1 MATMRTDQ
9 RNSSGR
15 RAGTG
20 FALTL
25 ALTLLVLFNY
35 MDRGALAIAAPG
47 LKTELA
53 LTATGFGLAISAFA
67 WVYAPAQFLVG
78 WLTDRF
84 CVYRLVAAGLAL
96 WALATTL
103 TSFTTGL
110 AMLVALRILLGI
122 GEGVAFPAASKII
135 AAKVAGKHRGIA
147 NSAVAS
153 ALYFGPALGIFAGG
167 LLMVHYGWRTV
178 FLVFGAVTIL
188 WLVPWLLVSK
198 PHWSE
203 RATASSF
210 VPITRV
216 MKERAV
222 WAMGI
227 GHFANTYAFFFLLAW
242 LPLFLVKT
250 RGLAVLDMTRLL
262 TMVYLVQAV
271 SALFLG
277 WLSDRIVARGN
288 DEGELR
294 KRLMGASLILTG
306 IAVAGL
312 SQATDTPHIAF
323 WLLFAA
329 ISGGPAG
336 SNPYALSQMFA
347 GPRAAGSW
355 VGVMNGLGNCSGIIG
370 PIITGLIVDRTGSYA
385 NAFYIAAA
393 VSIAGGLWWLFAI
406 PRVRPVDFSEP
417 LAR

>member
-1 MATMRTDQ
+1 MATTIDR
-9 RNSSGR
+9 RGAAGGGGA
-15 RAGTG
+15 RAGL
-20 FALTL
+20 ALTL

-53 LTATGFGLAISAFA
+53 LTATGFGLAVSAFA

-110 AMLVALRILLGI
+110 AMLVGLRIMLGI

-167 LLMVHYGWRTV
+167 LLMVHYGWRAV
-178 FLVFGAVTIL
+178 FLVFGLVTIV
-188 WLVPWLLVSK
+188 WLVPWLLVSR

-203 RATASSF
+203 RATTSSS

-222 WAMGI
+222 WAMGL

-306 IAVAGL
+306 IAVAGM

-329 ISGGPAG
+329 VSGGPAG
-336 SNPYALSQMFA
+336 SNPYAISQMFA

-355 VGVMNGLGNCSGIIG
+355 VGVMNGFGNCSGIIG

-406 PRVRPVDFSEP
+406 PRVRPVDFGEP
-417 LAR
+417 LAP